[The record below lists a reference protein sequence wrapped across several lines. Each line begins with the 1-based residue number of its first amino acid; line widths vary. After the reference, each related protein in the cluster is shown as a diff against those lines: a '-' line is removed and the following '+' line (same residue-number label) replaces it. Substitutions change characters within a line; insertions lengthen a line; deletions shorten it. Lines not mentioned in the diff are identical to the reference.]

1 MFTGIVEEVGYISA
15 IGQDSITISCKDVLS
30 DIKIGDS
37 IAVDGVCLTVT
48 SFNASSFVA
57 DVSYETKKVT
67 KLGSLKQSS
76 PVNLER
82 ALLVSSR
89 LGGHIVSGH
98 VDCTA
103 KVLELKKKDSF
114 YELSIKLPEGY
125 AQYYIKKGSVTID
138 GISLTIAD
146 VLNTVI
152 KVAVI
157 PHTYNSTN
165 LSSLTAGDSVNI
177 EFDILAKYVEKNLL
191 MNDNKNNITMDFL
204 AENGFV

>member
-15 IGQDSITISCKDVLS
+15 IGSDSITISCKDVLS

-82 ALLVSSR
+82 ALLV
-89 LGGHIVSGH
+89 
-98 VDCTA
+98 
-103 KVLELKKKDSF
+103 
-114 YELSIKLPEGY
+114 
-125 AQYYIKKGSVTID
+125 
-138 GISLTIAD
+138 
-146 VLNTVI
+146 
-152 KVAVI
+152 
-157 PHTYNSTN
+157 
-165 LSSLTAGDSVNI
+165 
-177 EFDILAKYVEKNLL
+177 
-191 MNDNKNNITMDFL
+191 
-204 AENGFV
+204 